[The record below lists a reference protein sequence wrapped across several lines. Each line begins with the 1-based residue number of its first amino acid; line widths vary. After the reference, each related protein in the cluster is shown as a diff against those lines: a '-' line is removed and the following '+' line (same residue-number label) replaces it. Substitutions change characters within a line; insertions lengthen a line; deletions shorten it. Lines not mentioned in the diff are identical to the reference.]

1 VYEFDGTRDEL
12 RLRGIV
18 ASWRARNHGGLES
31 GITIPRGMMMMSLK
45 QTAVCHAGCFTD
57 PVTTA
62 LVVAGD
68 RNGDDVDGNAGE
80 DIVCRKVG
88 ESSD

>member
-1 VYEFDGTRDEL
+1 
-12 RLRGIV
+12 
-18 ASWRARNHGGLES
+18 
-31 GITIPRGMMMMSLK
+31 MMSLK